1 MKEKL
6 DAFLAEFK
14 QEAVLDA
21 IQIKLSSNPALDIT
35 QSKVGGLPRGEP
47 CSLRDPDRVRRRRV
61 AGLRQEQ
68 GDRLSAARLLRGGD
82 GAMRPDVLGL
92 ARAG

>member
-35 QSKVGGLPRGEP
+35 QSKVGGLFYLLGCPVR
-47 CSLRDPDRVRRRRV
+47 CSEKQ
-61 AGLRQEQ
+61 GLKS
-68 GDRLSAARLLRGGD
+68 LVKLLT
-82 GAMRPDVLGL
+82 
-92 ARAG
+92 